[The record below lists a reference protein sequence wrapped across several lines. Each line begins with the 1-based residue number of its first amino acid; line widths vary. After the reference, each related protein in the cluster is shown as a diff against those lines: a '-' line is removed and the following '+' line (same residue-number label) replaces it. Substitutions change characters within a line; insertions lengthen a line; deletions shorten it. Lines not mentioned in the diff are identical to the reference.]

1 MSVLPPEACWPL
13 HRLGEAIEV
22 LVRAAGLPVRTTGL
36 PAPAAD
42 LVQPGGLA
50 LARWMEGAASWLG
63 LEAEYAEARYKDV
76 EALLRHAG
84 PSIVRLF
91 GPEPRFLVLVGSR
104 RGRVH
109 LRTTEDERVEVDV
122 EVVRSAFC
130 EIVEAPLLPAVDV
143 VLESADVPERQR
155 ARSRRAILRDQLGGT
170 VLRGCWLLRRQPGA
184 GLLGQLSLARLGRH
198 LAVLLLARAAEYALL
213 LFSWWVVGRSVLSGN
228 LELSWLVAWGLLLIC
243 TLPFRIASSWLAGLM
258 GIELGSAL
266 KQRLLF
272 GALLLDPGEI
282 RHEGAGRLLGR
293 VIEADAIETLTVGG
307 GLVCVVAMVELG
319 MAAVVLGLG
328 PYGWAQNLGLLAWVG
343 LTVLLSVRYMR
354 QRQLWTRIR
363 MTMTHGLVEEMAGHR
378 TRVAQEA
385 QERWYRADDLALEQY
400 LEASRRLD
408 RMYAWMV
415 VLVPRGWL
423 VVAVATLGHAFV
435 EGRTQPV
442 GLALALGGLLLA
454 FRAFRLLVAGLP
466 DLLGAAAAW
475 EQVAPLQRA
484 TARAEVTTTAALAA
498 SPRQGSVPEET
509 VLDAQSLTFQHA
521 GRPSPVLRDCSL
533 EVRAGDRLL
542 LEGASGS
549 GKSTLGSILAG
560 LRAPSQGLLLLHG
573 LDKPTLGLVGWRRHV
588 ASAPQFH
595 ENHILSAP
603 IAFNLL
609 LGRQWPPRTVDLEEA
624 EAICRELGLGALL
637 DRMPG
642 GMMQMVGETG
652 WQLSHGEKSRIYVA
666 RTILQGADLVILD
679 ESFAALD
686 PETLRQALNCVM
698 TRAPTLLL
706 IAHP

>member
-1 MSVLPPEACWPL
+1 MTSLPREACWPL
-13 HRLGEAIEV
+13 HRLGEAMEV
-22 LVRAAGLPVRTTGL
+22 LARAAGLPMRATGL

-76 EALLRHAG
+76 EDLLRHAG
-84 PSIVRLF
+84 PAILRLF
-91 GPEPRFLVLVGSR
+91 GPEPRFLVLVASHHGK
-104 RGRVH
+104 VH
-109 LRTTEDERVEVDV
+109 LRTTEDERMEVDV

-130 EIVEAPLLPAVDV
+130 EIVETPLLPAVEL
-143 VLESADVPERQR
+143 VLDSADVPERQR

-170 VLRGCWLLRRQPGA
+170 VIRGCWLLRRPPNA
-184 GLLGQLSLARLGRH
+184 GLLGHLSLARLGRH
-198 LAVLLLARAAEYALL
+198 LSLLLLARAAEYALL
-213 LFSWWVVGRSVLSGN
+213 LLSWWVVGRSVLSGN
-228 LELSWLVAWGLLLIC
+228 LELSWLVAWGLLLLS
-243 TLPFRIASSWLAGLM
+243 TLPFRAVSSWLAGLL

-293 VIEADAIETLTVGG
+293 VIEADALETLTVGG
-307 GLVCVVAMVELG
+307 GLICLMAMVELI

-328 PYGWAQNLGLLAWVG
+328 PYGWAQNLALLAWVG
-343 LTVLLSVRYMR
+343 LTVLLSMLYLR
-354 QRQLWTRIR
+354 QRRQWTRIR
-363 MTMTHGLVEEMAGHR
+363 MTMTHGLVEKMAGHR

-385 QERWYRADDLALEQY
+385 QERWYQADDLALEQY
-400 LEASRRLD
+400 LDASRRLD
-408 RMYAWMV
+408 RRLTWMA

-423 VVAVATLGHAFV
+423 VVGAATLGPAFAA
-435 EGRTQPV
+435 GKTQPV
-442 GLALALGGLLLA
+442 GLALAIGGLLLA
-454 FRAFRLLVAGLP
+454 FRAFRLFVSGLP

-484 TARAEVTTTAALAA
+484 TARAEVTTPAALAA
-498 SPRQGSVPEET
+498 FPRLGDMPAET
-509 VLDAQSLTFQHA
+509 VLDAQSLAFRHA
-521 GRPSPVLRDCSL
+521 GRQSPVLRDCNL
-533 EVRAGDRLL
+533 KVRSGDRLL

-560 LRAPSQGLLLLHG
+560 LRSPSQGLLLLHG

-603 IAFNLL
+603 FAFNLL
-609 LGRQWPPRTVDLEEA
+609 LGRQWPPRAVDLEEA
-624 EAICRELGLGALL
+624 EELCRELGLGTLL

-698 TRAPTLLL
+698 ERAPTLLL